1 MGPDYRKTY
10 TRHFVDNGGG
20 LHVNY
25 GIVTFL
31 GSDHGVVIRDTRDVL
46 PCLLM

>member
-1 MGPDYRKTY
+1 M
-10 TRHFVDNGGG
+10 DNEGGE
-20 LHVNY
+20 LQVNY

-31 GSDHGVVIRDTRDVL
+31 GSDHGIVISDTRDVL